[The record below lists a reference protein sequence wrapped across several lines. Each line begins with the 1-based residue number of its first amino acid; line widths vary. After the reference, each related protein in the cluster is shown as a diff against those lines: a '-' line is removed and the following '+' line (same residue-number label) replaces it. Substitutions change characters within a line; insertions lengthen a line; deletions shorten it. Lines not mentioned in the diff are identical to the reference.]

1 MQIISLFSSASGL
14 DLGYHLAQKI
24 MEDMQ
29 SLGLSDDN
37 HKTIEVA
44 S

>member
-1 MQIISLFSSASGL
+1 VKLISLSSGAGS
-14 DLGYHLAQKI
+14 LGSAYHLAQKI

>member
-1 MQIISLFSSASGL
+1 MQIISLFSGASGL
-14 DLGYHLAQKI
+14 DLGYYLAKKI

-29 SLGLSDDN
+29 SLGLGKDN
-37 HKTIEVA
+37 HKTIQVA

>member
-14 DLGYHLAQKI
+14 DLGYHLTKKI
-24 MEDMQ
+24 MEDLQ
-29 SLGLSDDN
+29 SLGLGNDN
-37 HKTIEVA
+37 HKTIQVA